1 MDTESWLSAG
11 TISNDLFAKEFLLL
25 QMVLT
30 QLPRLKKWLIRFGL
44 LILSCL
50 IIFWTGAH
58 LFVPGLIKKS
68 ASEFGAKIGYEI
80 AYQDLSISPLRLKL
94 ELDGFQLSKI
104 GSAKLLEFKKLIIT
118 VKWTKLVLGEL
129 GFDEILLVEPKVL
142 VEKKLPKGAHSGM
155 WNWQELIAAIEKS
168 IPPADPAE
176 SKKAFK
182 ISIDEL
188 QVSSASF
195 NLLDDSTKLKEELS
209 PFTMKLLDVANY
221 DKQGVVTGVR
231 GQYDFNLGA
240 LQVLVPGI
248 NKTITYQRVAISGG
262 LDNPLPGKLGAQLNV
277 KLDDGAIR
285 SHWDFNT
292 DSKSV
297 EGKLDLEN
305 LATAPLIALLP
316 ANKELI
322 GKSGALNSALTVKFG
337 QEADIVAGDLHI
349 SDLAILEKD
358 QKHPLMLWKMADI
371 RQFEYKSLK
380 SKRATSNGLSI
391 DELIV
396 DSPTLQFEINEEGF
410 SNFRRLFSKPSA
422 EQKTGQADAPKPKE
436 ATTFNLDIRST
447 NLKNGEVFFSD
458 LAMRPNFKVDVKKF
472 NATLLGVSNTPGR
485 FATVAMDGV
494 VAGSGS
500 MRAKGQA
507 SFDDPRRN
515 HDILMTFRNLPLS
528 AFNPAV
534 MTFAGY
540 QIASGR
546 LNLNLNYKAKD
557 GELNGS
563 NQIIIKKVVLG
574 DEVPDFTGKKLPLGL
589 AIALL
594 EDSDDT
600 IDVTVKIAGNVDSPE
615 FSASGLVW
623 QAISNVLT
631 NIATAPF
638 RALAALIGV
647 GGEEGINAVPG
658 EAVFL
663 AVDQDRLEKFGE
675 YLIKRPN
682 SSLEIIG
689 TYDPVQD
696 RKELA
701 RAKADSAILKDSG
714 FKLIPGEPIPVP
726 SLSDPRVQSGLKSA
740 YAQYIGRIK
749 LGQRLLTLPDGEQR
763 NEQLRNELI
772 AGIEITDAELKEL
785 AKSRAKAA
793 YGFMIKSD
801 SSLKDRIQLGKV
813 KTVEAGKEGI
823 PLDVEIRIK

>member
-1 MDTESWLSAG
+1 M
-11 TISNDLFAKEFLLL
+11 
-25 QMVLT
+25 
-30 QLPRLKKWLIRFGL
+30 
-44 LILSCL
+44 
-50 IIFWTGAH
+50 GAH
-58 LFVPGLIKKS
+58 LLVPGFIKKS
-68 ASEFGAKIGYEI
+68 ASEFGAKIGYDI
-80 AYQDLSISPLRLKL
+80 SYQDLSISPLRLKI
-94 ELDGFQLSKI
+94 ELDGFHIAKSG
-104 GSAKLLEFKKLIIT
+104 GSKLLEFKKLAIT
-118 VKWTKLVLGEL
+118 AKWTKLVLGEL
-129 GFDEILLVEPKVL
+129 GFDEILLVEPKML
-142 VEKKLPKGAHSGM
+142 VERRLPKSAHSGG
-155 WNWQELIAAIEKS
+155 WNWQEFISTIEKAM
-168 IPPADPAE
+168 PPTDP
-176 SKKAFK
+176 SKSNKPLK

-188 QVSSASF
+188 LVSSASLS
-195 NLLDDSTKLKEELS
+195 LLDDSTRLKEELK

-221 DKQGVVTGVR
+221 DKQGVVTGIR
-231 GQYDFNLGA
+231 GQYDFSLGA

-248 NKTITYQRVAISGG
+248 NKTISYQRVAIAGG
-262 LDNPLPGKLGAQLNV
+262 LDNPQPGKLGVQLNV

-297 EGKLDLEN
+297 DGKLELEN

-322 GKSGALNSALTVKFG
+322 GKSGAMNSTLTMKFG
-337 QEADIVAGDLHI
+337 PDADIFAGDIHI
-349 SDLAILEKD
+349 SDLAVLEKD
-358 QKHPLMLWKMADI
+358 QKYPLIVWKMADI

-380 SKRATSNGLSI
+380 SKQAPTNSLSI
-391 DELIV
+391 NELIV
-396 DSPTLQFEINEEGF
+396 DSPTLQFEINEDGF
-410 SNFRRLFSKPSA
+410 SNFRRLFSKPASEQRA
-422 EQKTGQADAPKPKE
+422 ELADAPKSN
-436 ATTFNLDIRST
+436 AASTFNLDIRST
-447 NLKNGEVFFSD
+447 NLKNGEVFFAD
-458 LAMRPNFKVDVKKF
+458 LAMRPHFKVDVKKF
-472 NATLLGVSNTPGR
+472 NATLLGISNTPGR

-515 HDILMTFRNLPLS
+515 HDILMTFRNLPLT

-546 LNLNLNYKAKD
+546 LNLNLNYRAKD

-600 IDVTVKIAGNVDSPE
+600 IDVTIKIAGNVDSPE

-623 QAISNVLT
+623 QAISNVLS

-638 RALAALIGV
+638 RALAALIGI
-647 GGEEGINAVPG
+647 GDEEGVNAVPG

-675 YLIKRPN
+675 YLVKRPN

-701 RAKADSAILKDSG
+701 RAKADSAILKDAG
-714 FKLIPGEPIPVP
+714 FKLIPGEPISIP

-749 LGQRLLTLPDGEQR
+749 LGQRLLMLPDGEQR
-763 NEQLRNELI
+763 NEQLHAELI
-772 AGIEITDAELKEL
+772 AGMEIADAELKEL
-785 AKSRAKAA
+785 AQSRAKAA
-793 YGFMIKSD
+793 YELMIKSD
-801 SSLKDRIQLGKV
+801 SSLKDRIQLGEV

-823 PLDVEIRIK
+823 PLDVEVRIK

>member
-1 MDTESWLSAG
+1 
-11 TISNDLFAKEFLLL
+11 
-25 QMVLT
+25 MVLT
-30 QLPRLKKWLIRFGL
+30 QLPHLKKWLIRFI
-44 LILSCL
+44 ILMFSCIL
-50 IIFWTGAH
+50 IFWAGAH
-58 LFVPGLIKKS
+58 LFVPGFIKKS
-68 ASEFGAKIGYEI
+68 VSEFATNIGYDI
-80 AYQDLSISPLRLKL
+80 GYQDLSISPLRLKI
-94 ELDGFQLSKI
+94 ELDGFHLAKS
-104 GSAKLLEFKKLIIT
+104 GSSKLLEFKKLAIT

-129 GFDEILLVEPKVL
+129 GFDEILLVEPKML
-142 VEKKLPKGAHSGM
+142 VERKLPKSSHSGV

-168 IPPADPAE
+168 MPPRDP
-176 SKKAFK
+176 SKPNKPLK

-188 QVSSASF
+188 LVSSGSLS
-195 NLLDDSTKLKEELS
+195 LLDDSTKLKEELK
-209 PFTMKLLDVANY
+209 PFTIKLLDVANY
-221 DKQGVVTGVR
+221 DKQGVVTGAR

-248 NKTITYQRVAISGG
+248 NKTITYRHVAIAGR
-262 LDNPLPGKLGAQLNV
+262 LDNPQPGKLGMQLNI

-285 SHWDFNT
+285 SRWDFNA
-292 DSKSV
+292 DSKLV
-297 EGKLDLEN
+297 DGKLELEK
-305 LATAPLIALLP
+305 LAIAPLVALLP

-322 GKSGALNSALTVKFG
+322 GRSGVINSALTMKIG
-337 QEADIVAGDLHI
+337 PEADIFAGDLHI
-349 SDLAILEKD
+349 SDLVVLEKD
-358 QKHPLMLWKMADI
+358 QKYPLILWKMADI

-380 SKRATSNGLSI
+380 SKQASTNSLLI
-391 DELIV
+391 DDLII

-410 SNFRRLFSKPSA
+410 SNFRRLFAKPAS
-422 EQKTGQADAPKPKE
+422 EQKAELIDTTKSNAPSI
-436 ATTFNLDIRST
+436 FNLDIRST
-447 NLKNGEVFFSD
+447 SLKNGEVFFSD
-458 LAMRPNFKVDVKKF
+458 LAMRPHFKVDIKKF

-546 LNLNLNYKAKD
+546 LNLNLNYRAKD

-600 IDVTVKIAGNVDSPE
+600 IDVTIKIAGNVDSPE

-638 RALAALIGV
+638 RALAALIGI
-647 GGEEGINAVPG
+647 GGEEGVNAVPG

-701 RAKADSAILKDSG
+701 RAKADSAILKDAG

-726 SLSDPRVQSGLKSA
+726 SLSDARVQSGLKSA

-763 NEQLRNELI
+763 NEQLHNELI
-772 AGIEITDAELKEL
+772 SGIEITDAELKEL
-785 AKSRAKAA
+785 AQSRAKVA
-793 YGFMIKSD
+793 YGLMIKSD
-801 SSLKDRIQLGKV
+801 VSLRDRIQLGEV
-813 KTVEAGKEGI
+813 KAVEAGKEGI

>member
-1 MDTESWLSAG
+1 
-11 TISNDLFAKEFLLL
+11 
-25 QMVLT
+25 MVLT
-30 QLPRLKKWLIRFGL
+30 QLSRFKKLLIRFGIL
-44 LILSCL
+44 MLSCI
-50 IIFWTGAH
+50 IIFWVGAH
-58 LFVPGLIKKS
+58 LFVPGLVKKS
-68 ASEFGAKIGYEI
+68 ASEFAEKIGYEI
-80 AYQDLSISPLRLKL
+80 VYQDISISPLRLKL
-94 ELDGFQLSKI
+94 ELDGFHLAQS
-104 GSAKLLEFKKLIIT
+104 GGAKLLEFKKLVIT

-129 GFDEILLVEPKVL
+129 GFDEILFIEPKVV
-142 VEKKLPKGAHSGM
+142 VEKKLPKGAHSGA

-168 IPPADPAE
+168 LPPKDPSE
-176 SKKAFK
+176 SKKPLK

-188 QVSSASF
+188 LVSSASMS
-195 NLLDDSTKLKEELS
+195 LVDDSSKLKEELR

-221 DKQGVVTGVR
+221 DKQGVVTGIR

-248 NKTITYQRVAISGG
+248 NKTITYKQVAIAGG
-262 LDNPLPGKLGAQLNV
+262 LDNPEPGKLGVQFNV
-277 KLDDGAIR
+277 KLDDGVVR

-292 DSKSV
+292 ESKSV
-297 EGKLDLEN
+297 DGKLELEN
-305 LATAPLIALLP
+305 LAIAPLIALLP
-316 ANKELI
+316 ANKELTS
-322 GKSGALNSALTVKFG
+322 KSGVVNSALTMKLGSDVN
-337 QEADIVAGDLHI
+337 IVAGDIHLA
-349 SDLAILEKD
+349 DLMVLEKD
-358 QKHPLMLWKMADI
+358 QKYPLILWKMADI
-371 RQFEYKSLK
+371 RQLEYKSLK
-380 SKRATSNGLSI
+380 SKQVSSNSLTI
-391 DELIV
+391 DELII

-410 SNFRRLFSKPSA
+410 SNFRRLFAKPTA
-422 EQKTGQADAPKPKE
+422 EQKPEVADNSTSKE
-436 ATTFNLDIRST
+436 TSSFNLDIRST
-447 NLKNGEVFFSD
+447 NLKNGEVFFTD
-458 LAMRPNFKVDVKKF
+458 LAMRPHFKVDVKKF
-472 NATLLGVSNTPGR
+472 NATLLGISNTPGR

-546 LNLNLNYKAKD
+546 LNLNLNYRAKD

-574 DEVPDFTGKKLPLGL
+574 DEVPEFTGKKLPLGL

-600 IDVTVKIAGNVDSPE
+600 IDVTVKIAGNVDSPQ

-638 RALAALIGV
+638 RALAALMGL
-647 GGEEGINAVPG
+647 GAEEGVNAVPG

-675 YLIKRPN
+675 YLVKRPN

-701 RAKADSAILKDSG
+701 RAKADSAILIDAG
-714 FKLIPGEPIPVP
+714 FKLAPGEPIPVP
-726 SLSDPRVQSGLKSA
+726 SLQDPRVQSGLKAA

-749 LGQRLLTLPDGEQR
+749 LGQRLLTLPDGEKR
-763 NEQLRNELI
+763 NEQLHDELI
-772 AGIEITDAELKEL
+772 AGIEITDSELKEL
-785 AKSRAKAA
+785 AKNRAKTA
-793 YGFMIKSD
+793 YGLMTKSD
-801 SSLKDRIQLGKV
+801 PSLKDRIQLGDV
-813 KTVEAGKEGI
+813 KAVEAGKEGI

>member
-1 MDTESWLSAG
+1 
-11 TISNDLFAKEFLLL
+11 
-25 QMVLT
+25 MVLT
-30 QLPRLKKWLIRFGL
+30 QLPRFKKRLIRL
-44 LILSCL
+44 NVLALSCVV
-50 IIFWTGAH
+50 IFWVGAH
-58 LFVPGLIKKS
+58 LFVPGFIKKS
-68 ASEFGAKIGYEI
+68 ASEFGAKIGYDI
-80 AYQDLSISPLRLKL
+80 SYQDLSISPLRLKL
-94 ELDGFQLSKI
+94 ELDGFHLAKSG
-104 GSAKLLEFKKLIIT
+104 GSKLLEFKKLAIT
-118 VKWTKLVLGEL
+118 AKWTKLVLGEL
-129 GFDEILLVEPKVL
+129 GFDEILLVEPKML
-142 VEKKLPKGAHSGM
+142 VEKKLSKGAHSGV
-155 WNWQELIAAIEKS
+155 WNWQEFIAAIEKAVL
-168 IPPADPAE
+168 PKDPSE
-176 SKKAFK
+176 PNKPLK

-188 QVSSASF
+188 LVSSGSLS
-195 NLLDDSTKLKEELS
+195 LLDDSSKLKEELK

-248 NKTITYQRVAISGG
+248 NKTITYRHVAIAGR
-262 LDNPLPGKLGAQLNV
+262 LDNPQPGKLGMQLNI

-285 SHWDFNT
+285 SRWDFNA
-292 DSKSV
+292 DSKLV
-297 EGKLDLEN
+297 DGKLELKN
-305 LATAPLIALLP
+305 LAIAPLVALLP

-322 GKSGALNSALTVKFG
+322 GKGGAINSALTMKFG
-337 QEADIVAGDLHI
+337 PEADIFAGDIHI
-349 SDLAILEKD
+349 SDLTVLEKD
-358 QKHPLMLWKMADI
+358 QKYPLILWKMADI
-371 RQFEYKSLK
+371 RQFEYKNLK
-380 SKRATSNGLSI
+380 SKQAPSNSLSI

-410 SNFRRLFSKPSA
+410 SNFRRLFAKPTS
-422 EQKTGQADAPKPKE
+422 EQKNEAVDGPKSKDASG
-436 ATTFNLDIRST
+436 FNIDIRST

-458 LAMRPNFKVDVKKF
+458 LAMRPHFKVDIKKF

-546 LNLNLNYKAKD
+546 LNLNLNYRAKN

-563 NQIIIKKVVLG
+563 NQIIIKRVVLG
-574 DEVPDFTGKKLPLGL
+574 DEVPDFAGKKLPLGL

-638 RALAALIGV
+638 RALAALMGL
-647 GGEEGINAVPG
+647 GSEEGINAVPG

-701 RAKADSAILKDSG
+701 RAKADSAVLKDAG

-763 NEQLRNELI
+763 NEQLHNELI
-772 AGIEITDAELKEL
+772 AGIEVTDAELKEL
-785 AKSRAKAA
+785 ANARAKIA

-801 SSLKDRIQLGKV
+801 ASLKDRIQLGEV

>member
-1 MDTESWLSAG
+1 
-11 TISNDLFAKEFLLL
+11 
-25 QMVLT
+25 MVLT

-44 LILSCL
+44 LILSCV

-58 LFVPGLIKKS
+58 LFVPGFIKKS
-68 ASEFGAKIGYEI
+68 ASEFGAKIGYDI

-142 VEKKLPKGAHSGM
+142 VEKRLPKGAQSGV

-168 IPPADPAE
+168 MPPTDSAQ
-176 SKKAFK
+176 SNKSLK

-337 QEADIVAGDLHI
+337 PEADVVVGDLHI
-349 SDLAILEKD
+349 SDLVVLEKD
-358 QKHPLMLWKMADI
+358 QKHPLILWKMADI
-371 RQFEYKSLK
+371 RQLEYKSLK
-380 SKRATSNGLSI
+380 SKQATSNSLSI

-410 SNFRRLFSKPSA
+410 SNFRRLFAKPVS
-422 EQKTGQADAPKPKE
+422 EQKTETTGAPKPKE

-682 SSLEIIG
+682 SSLEILG

-785 AKSRAKAA
+785 AKARAKAA

-801 SSLKDRIQLGKV
+801 SSLKDRIQLGDV

-823 PLDVEIRIK
+823 PLDVEVRIK

>member
-1 MDTESWLSAG
+1 
-11 TISNDLFAKEFLLL
+11 
-25 QMVLT
+25 MVFTL
-30 QLPRLKKWLIRFGL
+30 LPRLRIWLIRLGIL
-44 LILSCL
+44 MLSCI
-50 IIFWTGAH
+50 IIFWAGAH
-58 LFVPGLIKKS
+58 LLVPGLIKKS
-68 ASEFGAKIGYEI
+68 ASEFAAKIGYEI
-80 AYQDLSISPLRLKL
+80 AYQDLSISPLRLQV
-94 ELDGFQLSKI
+94 EIDGLHLAKEGAS
-104 GSAKLLEFKKLIIT
+104 KLLQFKKLS
-118 VKWTKLVLGEL
+118 VSLQWTKLALGEL
-129 GFDEILLVEPKVL
+129 GFDEVLLEGPKIL
-142 VEKKLPKGAHSGM
+142 VEKSASKGANPGS
-155 WNWQELIAAIEKS
+155 WNWQDLIAAIEKS
-168 IPPADPAE
+168 MPPTDPGE
-176 SKKAFK
+176 PKNPLK
-182 ISIDEL
+182 ISIKHL
-188 QVSSASF
+188 LVNAASVS
-195 NLLDDSTKLKEELS
+195 LLDESTKLKQELK

-240 LQVLVPGI
+240 LQVLIPSI
-248 NKTITYQRVAISGG
+248 NKTITYQRVAIAGG
-262 LDNPLPGKLGAQLNV
+262 LDNPQPGKLGVQLNV

-285 SHWDFNT
+285 SHWDFNA

-297 EGKLDLEN
+297 DGKLELEN

-322 GKSGALNSALTVKFG
+322 GKSGAMNSALTMKFG
-337 QEADIVAGDLHI
+337 PDADIVAGDIHI
-349 SDLAILEKD
+349 SDLTILEKD
-358 QKHPLMLWKMADI
+358 QKYPLIMWKMADI

-380 SKRATSNGLSI
+380 SKQVPSNNLSI

-410 SNFRRLFSKPSA
+410 SNFRRLFSKPASEQRA
-422 EQKTGQADAPKPKE
+422 EFADAAKSN
-436 ATTFNLDIRST
+436 AASTFNLDIRST
-447 NLKNGEVFFSD
+447 NLKNGEVFFAD
-458 LAMRPNFKVDVKKF
+458 LAMRPHFKVDVKKF
-472 NATLLGVSNTPGR
+472 NATLLGISNTPGR

-494 VAGSGS
+494 VSGSGS

-515 HDILMTFRNLPLS
+515 HDILMTFRNLPLT

-546 LNLNLNYKAKD
+546 LNLNLNYRAKD

-563 NQIIIKKVVLG
+563 NQIVIKKIILG
-574 DEVPDFTGKKLPLGL
+574 DEAPDFTGKKLPLGL

-600 IDVTVKIAGNVDSPE
+600 IDVTIKIAGNVDSPE

-623 QAISNVLT
+623 QAISNVLS

-638 RALAALIGV
+638 RALAALIGI
-647 GGEEGINAVPG
+647 GGEEGVNAVPG

-701 RAKADSAILKDSG
+701 RAKADSTILKDAG
-714 FKLIPGEPIPVP
+714 FKLIPGEPIPIP

-749 LGQRLLTLPDGEQR
+749 LGQRLLMLPDGEQR
-763 NEQLRNELI
+763 NEQLHAELM
-772 AGIEITDAELKEL
+772 AGMEITDAELKEL
-785 AKSRAKAA
+785 AQSRAKAA
-793 YGFMIKSD
+793 YELMIKSD
-801 SSLKDRIQLGKV
+801 SSLKDRIQLGEV

-823 PLDVEIRIK
+823 PLDVEVRIK

>member
-1 MDTESWLSAG
+1 
-11 TISNDLFAKEFLLL
+11 
-25 QMVLT
+25 MVLI
-30 QLPRLKKWLIRFGL
+30 QLPRLKKWLIRLTGL
-44 LILSCL
+44 VLSCVV
-50 IIFWTGAH
+50 IFWAGAH
-58 LFVPGLIKKS
+58 LFVPSFIKKS
-68 ASEFGAKIGYEI
+68 TSEFAAKIGYDI
-80 AYQDLSISPLRLKL
+80 GYQDLSISPLRLKI
-94 ELDGFQLSKI
+94 ELDGFHLAKSG
-104 GSAKLLEFKKLIIT
+104 GSKLLEFKKLAIT
-118 VKWTKLVLGEL
+118 AKWTKLVLGEL
-129 GFDEILLVEPKVL
+129 GFDEILLVEPKIL
-142 VEKKLPKGAHSGM
+142 VEKKLSKGAHPGV

-168 IPPADPAE
+168 MPPTDPSE
-176 SKKAFK
+176 SNKPQK

-188 QVSSASF
+188 LVSSASLS
-195 NLLDDSTKLKEELS
+195 LLDDSTKLKEELK

-221 DKQGVVTGVR
+221 DKQGVVSGVR

-248 NKTITYQRVAISGG
+248 NKTITYQHVAIAGG
-262 LDNPLPGKLGAQLNV
+262 LDNPQPGKLGVQLNV

-292 DSKSV
+292 ESKSV
-297 EGKLDLEN
+297 DGKLELEN
-305 LATAPLIALLP
+305 LAIAPLVALLP

-322 GKSGALNSALTVKFG
+322 GKSGAIHSALTMKFG
-337 QEADIVAGDLHI
+337 PEADIFAGDIHI
-349 SDLAILEKD
+349 SDLTVLEKD
-358 QKHPLMLWKMADI
+358 QKYPLIVWKMADI

-380 SKRATSNGLSI
+380 SKQASSSSLSI
-391 DELIV
+391 DELII

-410 SNFRRLFSKPSA
+410 SNFRRLFAKPAS
-422 EQKTGQADAPKPKE
+422 EQKTDTADSAKSKD
-436 ATTFNLDIRST
+436 ATGFNLDVRST

-458 LAMRPNFKVDVKKF
+458 LAMRPHFKVDIKKF

-515 HDILMTFRNLPLS
+515 HDILMAFRNLPLS

-546 LNLNLNYKAKD
+546 LNLNLNYRAKD
-557 GELNGS
+557 GELDGS

-638 RALAALIGV
+638 RALAALV
-647 GGEEGINAVPG
+647 GMGSEEGINAVPG

-675 YLIKRPN
+675 YLVKRPN

-701 RAKADSAILKDSG
+701 RAKADSAILIDAG
-714 FKLIPGEPIPVP
+714 FKLTPGEPIPVP
-726 SLSDPRVQSGLKSA
+726 SLQDPRVQSGLKAA

-749 LGQRLLTLPDGEQR
+749 LGQRLLTLPDGEKR
-763 NEQLRNELI
+763 NEQLHDELI
-772 AGIEITDAELKEL
+772 AGIEITDSELKEL
-785 AKSRAKAA
+785 AKNRAKTA
-793 YGFMIKSD
+793 YGFMTKSD
-801 SSLKDRIQLGKV
+801 ATLKDRIQLGEV

>member
-1 MDTESWLSAG
+1 
-11 TISNDLFAKEFLLL
+11 
-25 QMVLT
+25 MVLT
-30 QLPRLKKWLIRFGL
+30 QLPRLKKWLIRFGI
-44 LILSCL
+44 LILSCV
-50 IIFWTGAH
+50 IIFWAGAH

-94 ELDGFQLSKI
+94 ELDGFRLAKS

-118 VKWTKLVLGEL
+118 VKWTKLVVGEL

-155 WNWQELIAAIEKS
+155 WNWQELIAAIQKS
-168 IPPADPAE
+168 IPPTDSNE
-176 SKKAFK
+176 SKKALK

-188 QVSSASF
+188 QVSSASLS
-195 NLLDDSTKLKEELS
+195 LLDDSTKLKEELS

-701 RAKADSAILKDSG
+701 RAKADSAILKDAG

-785 AKSRAKAA
+785 AKARAKAA

-801 SSLKDRIQLGKV
+801 SSLKDRIQLGDV

-823 PLDVEIRIK
+823 PLDVEVRIK

>member
-1 MDTESWLSAG
+1 
-11 TISNDLFAKEFLLL
+11 
-25 QMVLT
+25 MVLT
-30 QLPRLKKWLIRFGL
+30 QLPHLKKWLIRFIIL
-44 LILSCL
+44 VLSCI

-68 ASEFGAKIGYEI
+68 ASEFGAKIGYDI
-80 AYQDLSISPLRLKL
+80 SYQDLSISPLRLKV
-94 ELDGFQLSKI
+94 EVDGFHLAKSG
-104 GSAKLLEFKKLIIT
+104 GSKLLEFKKLVIT
-118 VKWTKLVLGEL
+118 AKWTKLVLGEL
-129 GFDEILLVEPKVL
+129 GFDEILLVEPKML
-142 VEKKLPKGAHSGM
+142 VEKRLSKGAHSGT

-168 IPPADPAE
+168 IPPSDPSE
-176 SKKAFK
+176 PNKPLK

-188 QVSSASF
+188 LVSSASLS
-195 NLLDDSTKLKEELS
+195 LLDDSTKLKEELK

-221 DKQGVVTGVR
+221 DKQGVVSGVR

-248 NKTITYQRVAISGG
+248 NKTITYQHVAIAGG
-262 LDNPLPGKLGAQLNV
+262 LDNPQPGKLGVQLDV

-297 EGKLDLEN
+297 DGKLELEN
-305 LATAPLIALLP
+305 LAIAPLVALLP

-322 GKSGALNSALTVKFG
+322 GKSGAINSALTMKFG
-337 QEADIVAGDLHI
+337 PEADIFAGDIHI
-349 SDLAILEKD
+349 SDLTVLEKD
-358 QKHPLMLWKMADI
+358 QKYPLILWKMADI

-380 SKRATSNGLSI
+380 SKQAPINSLSI

-396 DSPTLQFEINEEGF
+396 DSPMLQFEINEEGF
-410 SNFRRLFSKPSA
+410 SNFRRLFAKPAS
-422 EQKTGQADAPKPKE
+422 EQKTEAVDSSKSRDASS
-436 ATTFNLDIRST
+436 FNLDIRST

-458 LAMRPNFKVDVKKF
+458 LAMRPHFKVDIKKF

-546 LNLNLNYKAKD
+546 LNLNLNYRAKD

-638 RALAALIGV
+638 RALASLIGL

-701 RAKADSAILKDSG
+701 RAKADSAVLKDAG

-763 NEQLRNELI
+763 SEQLHNELI
-772 AGIEITDAELKEL
+772 AGIEITDSELKEL
-785 AKSRAKAA
+785 AKARAKAA

-801 SSLKDRIQLGKV
+801 SSLKDRILLGEV